1 MTEEQA
7 RKTFERAQK
16 TEQEFSEYFTG
27 EQEPNPLLLGI
38 KYCHD
43 LGKDMTGRGNLTRLF
58 LY

>member
-27 EQEPNPLLLGI
+27 NSL
-38 KYCHD
+38 
-43 LGKDMTGRGNLTRLF
+43 TGVVEVF
-58 LY
+58 K